1 MPSTEPGKVMDKS
14 DHFRFVSLLALELE
28 NGDIRLPSLPD
39 VVLKIRK
46 MLESDS
52 CDFQR
57 ISQAVSVDPVLVSRL
72 FVFANSAYYNRG
84 NIKADTLDG
93 AISRLGFE
101 VVRNTAMSL
110 AMKQLYDADKN
121 DKSARHQRAVWAR
134 GMKLSCMAY
143 AVAKT
148 RTNLNR
154 ETAYLCGLMH
164 EVGKLYILTKA
175 EDFPEFLGDPA
186 SLDAVME
193 EWNPQITKSIIESWG
208 FPDDVAESSDP
219 ATYVNHDREMEPA
232 LVDVMVVARLL
243 VDGKDEKLT
252 TLFEEDDSCVKLGVD
267 EEVAAD
273 VMVAYRD
280 KLKSMQQSLV

>member
-1 MPSTEPGKVMDKS
+1 MDQS

-28 NGDIRLPSLPD
+28 NGDIQLPSLPD

-46 MLESDS
+46 MLESDA
-52 CDFQR
+52 CDFEQ

-72 FVFANSAYYNRG
+72 FVFANSAYYNRA
-84 NIKADTLDG
+84 NIKADTLDA

-110 AMKQLYDADKN
+110 AMKQLYSSDKN
-121 DKSARHQRAVWAR
+121 SEAAKYQRAVWAR

-143 AVAKT
+143 AIAKK
-148 RTNLNR
+148 RSELNH

-175 EDFPEFLGDPA
+175 ADFPEFLGDRE

-193 EWNPQITKSIIESWG
+193 EWNPQISKSIIESWG
-208 FPDDVAESSDP
+208 FPDEVAESTDP
-219 ATYVNHDREMEPA
+219 ASYMVHDTKAPA
-232 LVDVMVVARLL
+232 DLVDVIAVAKLL
-243 VDGKDEKLT
+243 LDGSEEKLQ
-252 TLFEEDDSCVKLGVD
+252 TLFEEEESCIKLGMNK
-267 EEVAAD
+267 ELAAD
-273 VMVAYRD
+273 IMVAYRD
-280 KLKSMQQSLV
+280 KLKSMQQSLN